1 MRNQHVNGGGAV
13 IDFCRETLHA
23 YARRYRDI
31 YEAEGYA
38 LLGDDDPGFSHAG
51 DEMRG
56 RGFARRRE
64 ILEIAR
70 WKSPRRANLVDKNP
84 DGVVEGITGLAF
96 GLMRSAP
103 EYAARSLDILDGVG
117 IPTAS
122 AILTVAD
129 PQDFGIIDI
138 RAWQALSRQC
148 PSRFPWKEYSG
159 FSSKDYRCYLETIRD
174 LASASGLSCREI
186 DMALW
191 QIGSEEQ
198 PGW

>member
-1 MRNQHVNGGGAV
+1 MNWTSPVV
-13 IDFCRETLHA
+13 DFGREILHA
-23 YARRYRDI
+23 QAQRYRDD
-31 YEAEGYA
+31 YEAEGFA
-38 LLGDDDPGFSHAG
+38 LLGDDDPGFPSAG
-51 DEMRG
+51 DNIRA
-56 RGFARRRE
+56 RGFARLPE
-64 ILEIAR
+64 IFEIAY
-70 WKSPRRANLVDKNP
+70 WKSPRKAHLVKNNP
-84 DGVVEGITGLAF
+84 GAVVEAGTRLAF
-96 GLMRSAP
+96 SLMKTAP
-103 EYAARSLDILDGVG
+103 VYAARSLDILDGVG

-174 LASASGLSCREI
+174 LASANGLSSREV

-191 QIGSEEQ
+191 EIGGGEE
-198 PGW
+198 